1 MCVCVCVCV
10 CVFGCV
16 QVACDV
22 HNRAQTINF
31 CILGVHLFPSNNQ
44 VNDHNLSTL
53 QSKEQPV
60 CVCVAINSDEKAAK
74 ASKKLAG
81 GLDNVVHLCVGA
93 SVMLTQNLW
102 TDKGLVNG
110 SVGTVVDFI
119 ADASGD
125 HKVDVVV
132 VDIPKYRGPPLCG
145 DEQERRTWIPILRS
159 ASTWFTKHTHR
170 LFILYFVVTSEMI

>member
-1 MCVCVCVCV
+1 MKVCS
-10 CVFGCV
+10 GCV
-16 QVACDV
+16 SCAY
-22 HNRAQTINF
+22 ASAINY
-31 CILGVHLFPSNNQ
+31 CISGVHLFPSNDQ
-44 VNDHNLSTL
+44 VNDLNLSTL
-53 QSKEQPV
+53 QSKGEPV
-60 CVCVAINSDEKAAK
+60 CVCVAINSDKKAAK

-102 TDKGLVNG
+102 TNKGLVNG

-125 HKVDVVV
+125 NVVDVVV

-145 DEQERRTWIPILRS
+145 DEQQRRTWVPIQRS
-159 ASTWFTKHTHR
+159 TSTWFTNVTCR
-170 LFILYFVVTSEMI
+170 LYILYLFCDK